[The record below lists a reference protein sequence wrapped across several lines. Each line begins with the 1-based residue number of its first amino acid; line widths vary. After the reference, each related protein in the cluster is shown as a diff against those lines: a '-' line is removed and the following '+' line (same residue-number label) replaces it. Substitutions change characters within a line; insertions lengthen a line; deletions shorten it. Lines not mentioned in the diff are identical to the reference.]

1 MGISESLLLL
11 WLFCCV
17 FVVVTVSLYKRV
29 DEGKNVPENRK
40 LNIFTLIMINVPAFV
55 FSFFMLV
62 VMIIGVCF
70 MYKGLT
76 PFLSLT

>member
-17 FVVVTVSLYKRV
+17 FVVVSVALYKRV

-40 LNIFTLIMINVPAFV
+40 LNIFTLIMINIPAFV
-55 FSFFMLV
+55 FSFFMFVMMLV
-62 VMIIGVCF
+62 
-70 MYKGLT
+70 GLI
-76 PFLSLT
+76 FYL

>member
-17 FVVVTVSLYKRV
+17 FVVVSVALYKRI
-29 DEGKNVPENRK
+29 EQSKTLKEHKK
-40 LNIFTLIMINVPAFV
+40 LNVFILIMINVPAFV

-62 VMIIGVCF
+62 VMIIGVLF
-70 MYKGLT
+70 YV
-76 PFLSLT
+76 

>member
-1 MGISESLLLL
+1 MSMSESLFLL

-17 FVVVTVSLYKRV
+17 FVVVTVALYKRI
-29 DEGKNVPENRK
+29 EKGKNVPENRK

-62 VMIIGVCF
+62 VMIIGVLF
-70 MYKGLT
+70 YV
-76 PFLSLT
+76 

>member
-1 MGISESLLLL
+1 MSISESLLLL

-17 FVVVTVSLYKRV
+17 FVVVTVALYKRI
-29 DEGKNVPENRK
+29 EKGKNVPENRK

-62 VMIIGVCF
+62 VMIIGVLF
-70 MYKGLT
+70 YV
-76 PFLSLT
+76 

>member
-17 FVVVTVSLYKRV
+17 FVVVTVALYKRV

-55 FSFFMLV
+55 FGFFMFIA
-62 VMIIGVCF
+62 MIIGVLF
-70 MYKGLT
+70 YV
-76 PFLSLT
+76 

>member
-1 MGISESLLLL
+1 MGMSESLFLL

-17 FVVVTVSLYKRV
+17 FVVVTVALYKRI
-29 DEGKNVPENRK
+29 EKGKNVPENRK

-62 VMIIGVCF
+62 MMLV
-70 MYKGLT
+70 GLI
-76 PFLSLT
+76 FYL